1 MKKIDEFRGKYY
13 FLSNFSDDG
22 FKIDGHFYKT
32 NEHFFQTMKTL
43 NENEREKVRK
53 AETPSKAKKIGRRVT
68 LRNNWNDLRVPI
80 MYAGLKAKF
89 KQNPE
94 IKKKLV
100 ETKDAILV
108 EGNNWNDFYWGRCK
122 GKGENILGKLL
133 MIIRKEIIKGS
144 L

>member
-22 FKIDGHFYKT
+22 FEIDGHFYKT
-32 NEHFFQTMKTL
+32 NEHFFQAMKTL
-43 NENEREKVRK
+43 DKEERENVRNAK
-53 AETPSKAKKIGRRVT
+53 TPSEAKRIGKRVT
-68 LRNNWNDLRVPI
+68 LRDNWDDLRVPI

-89 KQNPE
+89 KQNPD

-108 EGNNWNDFYWGRCK
+108 EGNNWNDFYWGRCN

-133 MIIRKEIIKGS
+133 MIIRKEIIEGS